1 MDYGFWDQVLQFA
14 LPMAPE
20 ALVFLGG
27 LALVIAF
34 RRRLG
39 AAAPSA
45 IGGCALLAVAG
56 AGKVAWTLW
65 VLSRFYGPINPDS
78 SYRRTGLDIT
88 LRLTEAVN
96 IMLTG
101 LYLAGLILVTAA
113 VFRGRQGTATSP
125 VSQP

>member
-1 MDYGFWDQVLQFA
+1 MAFWDQVSQFA
-14 LPMAPE
+14 LPMLPE
-20 ALVFLGG
+20 ALVLLGG
-27 LALVIAF
+27 LALMIAV

-45 IGGCALLAVAG
+45 IGGCAFLALAG

-65 VLSRFYGPINPDS
+65 LLSRFYGPIKPDS
-78 SYRRTGLDIT
+78 SYRPAGLDIT
-88 LRLTEAVN
+88 LRLTESVN

-113 VFRGRQGTATSP
+113 VFRGRLGTATPP